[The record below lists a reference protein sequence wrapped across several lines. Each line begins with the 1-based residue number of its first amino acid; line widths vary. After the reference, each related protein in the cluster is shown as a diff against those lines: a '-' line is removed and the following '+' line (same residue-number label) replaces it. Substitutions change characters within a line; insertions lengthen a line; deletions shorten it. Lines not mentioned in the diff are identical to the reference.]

1 MALWINDLWPDTID
15 HVNSDLGIFSII
27 LRQTRFIFRLITNT
41 IYYYTDYILVQSQGF
56 KKKIKQKKFKKKIYF
71 FPNWIDTTKYKKKKI
86 DKKHKTILKRKI
98 FKLMY
103 IGNIGYSQDFH
114 GIIRILKVLKEKNIL
129 IHFIVVGEGRDK
141 INILKEVRKLNL
153 QNHLYFFGRVKKEF
167 IKNYATYSDMLFLS
181 LRKNKLF
188 NVTIPAKLQTYL
200 SLNKPIFG
208 LISGETANL
217 ITSLKCG
224 VSVNCGDYKNA
235 TKKIVKILK
244 NKRIL
249 KNFSHKKTNKI
260 KNRFEYKKIIIDLNR
275 FIDQ

>member
-1 MALWINDLWPDTID
+1 
-15 HVNSDLGIFSII
+15 
-27 LRQTRFIFRLITNT
+27 
-41 IYYYTDYILVQSQGF
+41 
-56 KKKIKQKKFKKKIYF
+56 
-71 FPNWIDTTKYKKKKI
+71 
-86 DKKHKTILKRKI
+86 
-98 FKLMY
+98 
-103 IGNIGYSQDFH
+103 
-114 GIIRILKVLKEKNIL
+114 
-129 IHFIVVGEGRDK
+129 
-141 INILKEVRKLNL
+141 
-153 QNHLYFFGRVKKEF
+153 
-167 IKNYATYSDMLFLS
+167 
-181 LRKNKLF
+181 
-188 NVTIPAKLQTYL
+188 
-200 SLNKPIFG
+200 